1 MYNLISRYMTHF
13 TKEDVKNFAL
23 KNQVDLNE
31 EELSFTYEFVKKNWE
46 LILRNPNLLNLE
58 RYKDHFSEENYQK
71 IQKLIQ
77 FYYQKYG
84 YLL

>member
-1 MYNLISRYMTHF
+1 MYNLVKRYMDNLTI
-13 TKEDVKNFAL
+13 DQVRNFAI
-23 KNQVDLNE
+23 KNNVELSE
-31 EELSFTYEFVKKNWE
+31 EELTFTYDFVKKNWE
-46 LILRNPNLLNLE
+46 LIFRNPNLLNLE
-58 RYKDHFSEENYQK
+58 RYKDRFSEVNYQK

>member
-1 MYNLISRYMTHF
+1 MDNLTIDQVRDF
-13 TKEDVKNFAL
+13 AIKNNVEL
-23 KNQVDLNE
+23 SE
-31 EELSFTYEFVKKNWE
+31 EELTFTYDFVKKNWE
-46 LILRNPNLLNLE
+46 LIFRNPNLFNLE
-58 RYKDHFSEENYQK
+58 RYKDRFSEANYQK

>member
-1 MYNLISRYMTHF
+1 MTHF

>member
-1 MYNLISRYMTHF
+1 MDNLTIDQVRDF
-13 TKEDVKNFAL
+13 AIKNNVEL
-23 KNQVDLNE
+23 SE
-31 EELSFTYEFVKKNWE
+31 EELTFTYDFVKKNWE
-46 LILRNPNLLNLE
+46 LIFRNPNLLNLE
-58 RYKDHFSEENYQK
+58 RYKDRFSEANYQK

>member
-1 MYNLISRYMTHF
+1 MDNLTIDQVR
-13 TKEDVKNFAL
+13 NFAI
-23 KNQVDLNE
+23 KNNVELSE
-31 EELSFTYEFVKKNWE
+31 EELTFTYDFVKKNWE
-46 LILRNPNLLNLE
+46 LIFRNPNLLNLE
-58 RYKDHFSEENYQK
+58 RYKDRFSEVNYQK

>member
-1 MYNLISRYMTHF
+1 MYNLVKRYMDNLTIDQVRDF
-13 TKEDVKNFAL
+13 AIKN
-23 KNQVDLNE
+23 NV
-31 EELSFTYEFVKKNWE
+31 ELSEDELTFTYDFVKKNWE
-46 LILRNPNLLNLE
+46 LIFRNPNLLNLE
-58 RYKDHFSEENYQK
+58 RYKDRFSETNYQK

>member
-1 MYNLISRYMTHF
+1 MYNLVKRYMDNLTIDQVRDF
-13 TKEDVKNFAL
+13 AIKNNVEL
-23 KNQVDLNE
+23 SE
-31 EELSFTYEFVKKNWE
+31 EELTFTYDFVKKNWE
-46 LILRNPNLLNLE
+46 LIFRNPNLLNLE
-58 RYKDHFSEENYQK
+58 RYKDRFSEANYQK